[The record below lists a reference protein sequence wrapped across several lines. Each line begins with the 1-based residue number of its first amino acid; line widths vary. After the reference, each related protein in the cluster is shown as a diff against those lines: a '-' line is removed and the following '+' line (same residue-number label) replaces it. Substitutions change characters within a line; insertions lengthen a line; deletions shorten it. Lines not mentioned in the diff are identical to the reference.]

1 MYDPFGFLPIDSNII
16 EKTKIGSSSRG
27 SYSEQEWNDMY
38 SNLFGIFTNMQNAV
52 QQEVAVYGEM
62 DLFLRLSSIL
72 RNEWSKIY
80 NLTVNAVRI
89 NQMVDR
95 QVGDLL
101 QELNERFRSLVEQM
115 KKNEPL
121 LSPSAFGPPSAAG
134 AKSDPRDPI
143 FMQVLKAIP
152 KGAPTSSSSSASPSS
167 SAASSSSSAASMLR
181 RSPTSSSSSASPS
194 SSAASS
200 SSSAASMLRRSPMT
214 VADMRRRARLQPA
227 EARRSTEAQS
237 RIDELRRQA
246 RERAMLGMPSKRR
259 KEKLR
264 F

>member
-181 RSPTSSSSSASPS
+181 RSP
-194 SSAASS
+194 
-200 SSSAASMLRRSPMT
+200 MT

>member
-200 SSSAASMLRRSPMT
+200 SSSAASVLRRSPMT

-259 KEKLR
+259 KEKL
-264 F
+264 